1 MNGHYPK
8 PGGLAAALAVLI
20 AVVLAACSPKGAA
33 GGDAACG
40 LSDDD
45 FRTEGI
51 LQAIPVRATFLDEVS
66 WDIPH
71 QNWGVREWDADFRAM
86 KNMGINTVVLI
97 RAGLGR
103 WIAAPFECLLE
114 SEEVYYP
121 PVDLVE
127 MFLTLADKYGMAFY
141 FGMYDSGKYWQE
153 GLFQRE
159 IDLNLKLI
167 DEVWARYGHHESF
180 QGWYLSQEISRRTKN
195 MSRIYA
201 EVGQDRSG
209 DGGRQGPFGRRA
221 PPRVERDTGQCR
233 RSGGHP
239 RVSGRAGRLPRVVRL
254 SGGEQGAGRQVRHG
268 VLDQHRVVRP
278 RHADPLPADQVGE
291 AAAEAGRRT
300 AGHLYD
306 RYCDYFKIDNP
317 YRKR

>member
-1 MNGHYPK
+1 MNGHNLK
-8 PGGLAAALAVLI
+8 PGGFAAALAVLI
-20 AVVLAACSPKGAA
+20 AVVLASCSPKGAS

-40 LSDDD
+40 LSDED

-51 LQAIPVRATFLDEVS
+51 LEAIPVRATFLDEVS

-127 MFLTLADKYGMAFY
+127 MFLTLADKYSMAFY

-153 GLFQRE
+153 GLFRRE

-167 DEVWARYGHHESF
+167 DEVSWDIPHQNWGVREWDADFRAMKNWARYGHHESF

-201 EVGQDRSG
+201 EVGRYAKAVSGGLKTMISPYIYGVKTDQVMAGDKAFRSKT
-209 DGGRQGPFGRRA
+209 A

-233 RSGGHP
+233 RMRWTSS
-239 RVSGRAGRLPRVVRL
+239 RFRTGR
-254 SGGEQGAGRQVRHG
+254 SI
-268 VLDQHRVVRP
+268 
-278 RHADPLPADQVGE
+278 
-291 AAAEAGRRT
+291 T
-300 AGHLYD
+300 TS
-306 RYCDYFKIDNP
+306 CTTIWW
-317 YRKR
+317 

>member
-20 AVVLAACSPKGAA
+20 AVVLAACSPKSAA

-103 WIAAPFECLLE
+103 WIAAPFECLLG

-153 GLFQRE
+153 
-159 IDLNLKLI
+159 
-167 DEVWARYGHHESF
+167 AR
-180 QGWYLSQEISRRTKN
+180 
-195 MSRIYA
+195 
-201 EVGQDRSG
+201 
-209 DGGRQGPFGRRA
+209 
-221 PPRVERDTGQCR
+221 
-233 RSGGHP
+233 
-239 RVSGRAGRLPRVVRL
+239 
-254 SGGEQGAGRQVRHG
+254 
-268 VLDQHRVVRP
+268 
-278 RHADPLPADQVGE
+278 
-291 AAAEAGRRT
+291 
-300 AGHLYD
+300 
-306 RYCDYFKIDNP
+306 
-317 YRKR
+317 

>member
-97 RAGLGR
+97 RAGWGGGSPRRSSVCSKARRCTIPRSIWWRCSLR
-103 WIAAPFECLLE
+103 WP
-114 SEEVYYP
+114 
-121 PVDLVE
+121 
-127 MFLTLADKYGMAFY
+127 T
-141 FGMYDSGKYWQE
+141 
-153 GLFQRE
+153 
-159 IDLNLKLI
+159 NT
-167 DEVWARYGHHESF
+167 VWRS
-180 QGWYLSQEISRRTKN
+180 ISACTIRANT
-195 MSRIYA
+195 
-201 EVGQDRSG
+201 
-209 DGGRQGPFGRRA
+209 GRRDSSSA
-221 PPRVERDTGQCR
+221 R
-233 RSGGHP
+233 
-239 RVSGRAGRLPRVVRL
+239 
-254 SGGEQGAGRQVRHG
+254 
-268 VLDQHRVVRP
+268 
-278 RHADPLPADQVGE
+278 
-291 AAAEAGRRT
+291 
-300 AGHLYD
+300 
-306 RYCDYFKIDNP
+306 
-317 YRKR
+317 

>member
-121 PVDLVE
+121 PVDLV
-127 MFLTLADKYGMAFY
+127 
-141 FGMYDSGKYWQE
+141 
-153 GLFQRE
+153 
-159 IDLNLKLI
+159 
-167 DEVWARYGHHESF
+167 
-180 QGWYLSQEISRRTKN
+180 
-195 MSRIYA
+195 
-201 EVGQDRSG
+201 
-209 DGGRQGPFGRRA
+209 
-221 PPRVERDTGQCR
+221 
-233 RSGGHP
+233 
-239 RVSGRAGRLPRVVRL
+239 
-254 SGGEQGAGRQVRHG
+254 
-268 VLDQHRVVRP
+268 
-278 RHADPLPADQVGE
+278 
-291 AAAEAGRRT
+291 
-300 AGHLYD
+300 
-306 RYCDYFKIDNP
+306 
-317 YRKR
+317 

>member
-121 PVDLVE
+121 RSIWWRCSLRWP
-127 MFLTLADKYGMAFY
+127 T
-141 FGMYDSGKYWQE
+141 
-153 GLFQRE
+153 
-159 IDLNLKLI
+159 NT
-167 DEVWARYGHHESF
+167 VWRS
-180 QGWYLSQEISRRTKN
+180 ISACTIRANT
-195 MSRIYA
+195 
-201 EVGQDRSG
+201 
-209 DGGRQGPFGRRA
+209 GRRA
-221 PPRVERDTGQCR
+221 SSSAR
-233 RSGGHP
+233 
-239 RVSGRAGRLPRVVRL
+239 
-254 SGGEQGAGRQVRHG
+254 
-268 VLDQHRVVRP
+268 
-278 RHADPLPADQVGE
+278 
-291 AAAEAGRRT
+291 
-300 AGHLYD
+300 
-306 RYCDYFKIDNP
+306 
-317 YRKR
+317 

>member
-127 MFLTLADKYGMAFY
+127 MFLTLADKYGMDLDTVKKYLRPEEVKEQVIREKVIKVVA
-141 FGMYDSGKYWQE
+141 DSAKAVAPAEEKAELEAEGTIHLALVYRGDRENADKFLTSQDEIILELYPPEPDPEEKPQE
-153 GLFQRE
+153 NPAE
-159 IDLNLKLI
+159 SEPAADSSETAETEAPAKTE
-167 DEVWARYGHHESF
+167 EVA
-180 QGWYLSQEISRRTKN
+180 
-195 MSRIYA
+195 
-201 EVGQDRSG
+201 
-209 DGGRQGPFGRRA
+209 
-221 PPRVERDTGQCR
+221 
-233 RSGGHP
+233 
-239 RVSGRAGRLPRVVRL
+239 
-254 SGGEQGAGRQVRHG
+254 
-268 VLDQHRVVRP
+268 
-278 RHADPLPADQVGE
+278 
-291 AAAEAGRRT
+291 
-300 AGHLYD
+300 
-306 RYCDYFKIDNP
+306 
-317 YRKR
+317 